1 MNDAYKPDAV
11 FSPDGR
17 RIEGAR
23 EWLKEL
29 ALAIPNVAKLLGR
42 LAADPRVPQGAK
54 RLAGV
59 VAAYLVSPVDLI
71 PDFIPIIGRTDDVL
85 LAAYAVNYLIKS
97 AGEHVVRDH
106 WDGADEVLDILVD
119 TVDVISHAMPRSLRL
134 ALGRLGRL
142 QIFRR

>member
-1 MNDAYKPDAV
+1 MNESYKPDAV
-11 FSPDGR
+11 YSPDGR
-17 RIEGAR
+17 RIEGVR
-23 EWLKEL
+23 DWLKEL
-29 ALAIPNVAKLLGR
+29 ALAVPNIAKLLGR
-42 LAADPRVPQGAK
+42 LATDPRVPRGAK

-59 VAAYLVSPVDLI
+59 VAAYLVSPIDLL

-85 LAAYAVNYLIKS
+85 LAAYAVNYLVKA
-97 AGEHVVRDH
+97 AGEPVVREH
-106 WDGADEVLDILVD
+106 WDGADEVLDVLID